1 MFDLRGT
8 DAPGPGIPL
17 TYLVAGFAV
26 LCLMLFGIISSFH
39 LHGWKGFGLAF
50 LLSALIFAVGRLAG
64 RRITQSTERE
74 RRDPRARRAGN
85 RAERR
90 EGARRRK

>member
-1 MFDLRGT
+1 MFDLRNT
-8 DAPGPGIPL
+8 NAPGTGVPL
-17 TYLVAGFAV
+17 TYLVVGFAL
-26 LCLMLFGIISSFH
+26 LCLMLFGIINSFH

-74 RRDPRARRAGN
+74 RRDPRARRTGN

-90 EGARRRK
+90 EKARRHK